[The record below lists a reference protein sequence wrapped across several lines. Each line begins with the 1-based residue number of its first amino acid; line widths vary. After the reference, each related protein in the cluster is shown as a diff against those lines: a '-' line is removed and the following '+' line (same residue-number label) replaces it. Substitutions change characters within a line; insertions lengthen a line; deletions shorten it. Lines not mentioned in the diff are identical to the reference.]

1 MATQTISGILE
12 IDADRG
18 VIYFHSDEGT
28 TKLRISG
35 LPKPIDP
42 AEYMLDIGVNYSN
55 GRVITNWKGT

>member
-1 MATQTISGILE
+1 MATQTIMGSLE
-12 IDADRG
+12 IDAERG

-42 AEYMLDIGVNYSN
+42 AEYMLDIGIAPGTGVVN
-55 GRVITNWKGT
+55 TNWKGT